1 MNVTIIDIIIHQPL
15 RHRIVIITVARL
27 VGDVHANLAAV
38 FRINEIIDNV
48 NLSSLL
54 QFLFVDDYEE
64 GEHSQTKY
72 DANYQDGDSFGLLLR
87 ISMLIKQLL
96 PNQILLI
103 RGTYSNLQIAM
114 LIQLRHVV
122 DLVVLGHHELLGPRL
137 GRYTGRRYDEGRG
150 STAGAQRSV
159 QERCFS
165 KPRILGRRLSSSEFS
180 AE

>member
-1 MNVTIIDIIIHQPL
+1 M
-15 RHRIVIITVARL
+15 
-27 VGDVHANLAAV
+27 AAV

-64 GEHSQTKY
+64 GEHGQTKY

-103 RGTYSNLQIAM
+103 RGTYSNLQIAK

-122 DLVVLGHHELLGPRL
+122 DLVVLGHHELAEEPRL
-137 GRYTGRRYDEGRG
+137 IR
-150 STAGAQRSV
+150 
-159 QERCFS
+159 
-165 KPRILGRRLSSSEFS
+165 
-180 AE
+180 